1 MSQYFDVRGETLWNP
16 SNGAARL
23 FLRYVRLYEEEL
35 GVPSGFGP
43 MENDECEI
51 DPALFRTYVN
61 TLLEGHDS
69 RAHHV
74 IDALSHGF
82 TATVLV
88 LADRAGVEVRWPE
101 PSAGYEG
108 RRDVQVPMPDQDARW
123 AALRESAGALARR
136 MPV

>member
-1 MSQYFDVRGETLWNP
+1 MSQYFDIGDETLWNP

-43 MENDECEI
+43 MENDECKI
-51 DPALFRTYVN
+51 DPAAFETFVN
-61 TLLEGHDS
+61 TLLRWHDS
-69 RAHHV
+69 SSHHV
-74 IDALSHGF
+74 IDALSRGF

-88 LADRAGVEVRWPE
+88 LAERARIEVRWPE
-101 PSAGYEG
+101 PSGYEG
-108 RRDVQVPMPDQDARW
+108 RSDVQVPMPGHEAWW
-123 AALRESAGALARR
+123 ATLREWAGALSGR